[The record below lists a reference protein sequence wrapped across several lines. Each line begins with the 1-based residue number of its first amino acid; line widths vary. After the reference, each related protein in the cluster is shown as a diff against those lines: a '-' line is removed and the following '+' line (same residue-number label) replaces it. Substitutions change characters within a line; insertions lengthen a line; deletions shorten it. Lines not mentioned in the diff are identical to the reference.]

1 MRPDAAQRERLR
13 FLCRVV
19 GKEARHLLDTRQRL
33 FVAGFDAQA
42 VSRLEDQ
49 PALADCVEA
58 FVGRFGR
65 LQDTLGDKLLP
76 ALLAALGE
84 RVASVA
90 DNLDRAERLGLI
102 DSADAWFTMR
112 ALRNQMVHDYVEDP
126 LLLWAALDAGR
137 TYTDSLNQAAERM
150 VAEVHQRG
158 WL

>member
-1 MRPDAAQRERLR
+1 M
-13 FLCRVV
+13 
-19 GKEARHLLDTRQRL
+19 
-33 FVAGFDAQA
+33 
-42 VSRLEDQ
+42 
-49 PALADCVEA
+49 
-58 FVGRFGR
+58 
-65 LQDTLGDKLLP
+65 QDTLGDKLLP

-112 ALRNQMVHDYVEDP
+112 ALRNQMVHDNVEDP

-137 TYTDSLNQAAERM
+137 TYTDTLNLAAERM